1 VGDRSRPFDGWA
13 PGGWFRSA
21 ADRASA
27 DRPAAA
33 AAGVSAVGRL
43 SRGGGARRGL
53 AAAAGLLIGLF
64 CVLLGPAAPASA
76 HAALVGSDPASGT
89 IVPDAPNKI
98 TLSFSESVQLVPGK
112 IQVLAPDGS
121 RADQGEPQ
129 AAGSTVTVPLRSGGS
144 RGTYLVSYRV
154 VSADSHPV
162 AGSLTYSVGAAST
175 PPTETAGAES
185 VDPVARALIP
195 VGKYLGYAGLVLL
208 VGPVLV
214 LALLWPHRLSRRGPA
229 RLVWTGVGLVL
240 GSTVLA
246 LWLQAPYTTGSGLFE
261 VSGDDLRDVLGSTF
275 GAVMLVRL
283 GVIVAAAFLLRPLLR
298 GEGGESKADLA
309 LLGVLGVAALATW
322 PLTGHPTASPVAG
335 VSVVVDA
342 VHLAAMSVWL
352 GGLVMLVGYLL
363 RRADERELGA
373 ILPIWSRWAATAVA
387 ALIIAG
393 SVQALIEVGSFT
405 GFFTS
410 TYGRLILIKIGLAA
424 VVVGMAAY
432 SRRLVRTRTAQAG
445 PGKLRRIVLAELA
458 VTAVVLGVTAAVV
471 QIPPPRT
478 ASAAESA
485 TTSTTI
491 SQTITDKSV
500 SLQVD
505 VFPAKVGNNSLHLY
519 AYTPDNKPL
528 PVVEWTATAALPA
541 GGIEPIEVPLL
552 RITDFHAVGDIAL
565 PTAGDWTFKFTVR
578 TSDIDQSTLTMTA
591 KIS

>member
-1 VGDRSRPFDGWA
+1 MTVDRPGAIDRPRPPLADRSS
-13 PGGWFRSA
+13 GG
-21 ADRASA
+21 RAS
-27 DRPAAA
+27 R
-33 AAGVSAVGRL
+33 GRRL
-43 SRGGGARRGL
+43 L
-53 AAAAGLLIGLF
+53 AAAAGLLVGLF

-76 HAALVGSDPASGT
+76 HAVLVNSDPGNGT
-89 IVPDAPNKI
+89 IVPDAPNKV
-98 TLSFSESVQLVPGK
+98 TLTFSESVQLISGR

-121 RADQGEPQ
+121 RADQGDPQ
-129 AAGSTVTVPLRSGGS
+129 GTGGTVTVPLRTGGG

-162 AGSLTYSVGAAST
+162 AGSLTFSVGAAST
-175 PPTETAGAES
+175 PPTESAGAES
-185 VDPVARALIP
+185 VDPVVRGLIP

-229 RLVWTGVGLVL
+229 VLVWTGVGLVL

-246 LWLQAPYTTGSGLFE
+246 LWLQAPYTTGSGLFG
-261 VSGDDLRDVLGSTF
+261 VSVDDLRDVLGSTF

-283 GVIVAAAFLLRPLLR
+283 GVIAAAAFLLRPLLR
-298 GEGGESKADLA
+298 GEGGESKTDLA

-342 VHLAAMSVWL
+342 IHLAAMAVWL
-352 GGLVMLVGYLL
+352 GGLVMLVAFLL
-363 RRADERELGA
+363 RQANERELGA

-387 ALIIAG
+387 ALILAG
-393 SVQALIEVGSFT
+393 SVQALIEVASFK
-405 GFFTS
+405 GLYDN
-410 TYGRLILIKIGLAA
+410 TYGRLILVKIGLAA
-424 VVVGMAAY
+424 VVIAMAAV
-432 SRRLVRTRTAQAG
+432 SRRLVRDRSAESG
-445 PGKLRRIVLAELA
+445 PGLLRRLVVAELV
-458 VTAVVLGVTAAVV
+458 VTAVVLGVTAALV

-485 TTSTTI
+485 GTSTTI

-505 VFPAKVGNNSLHLY
+505 VFPATVGNNSLHLY
-519 AYTPDNKPL
+519 AYAPDNKPL

-541 GGIEPIEVPLL
+541 KGIEPIEVPLL
-552 RITDFHAVGDIAL
+552 RITDFHAIGDIAL
-565 PTAGDWTFKFTVR
+565 PTAGEWTFKFTVR

-591 KIS
+591 KIG

>member
-1 VGDRSRPFDGWA
+1 MTVDLRGATDRSVRPARG
-13 PGGWFRSA
+13 R
-21 ADRASA
+21 RA
-27 DRPAAA
+27 RGPAAA
-33 AAGVSAVGRL
+33 L
-43 SRGGGARRGL
+43 
-53 AAAAGLLIGLF
+53 GLLIGLF
-64 CVLLGPAAPASA
+64 LVLLGPAAPASA
-76 HAALVGSDPASGT
+76 HAALVGSDPASDT

-98 TLSFSESVQLVPGK
+98 TLSFSESVQLISGK

-129 AAGSTVTVPLRSGGS
+129 ATGSTVVIPLRSGGG

-175 PPTETAGAES
+175 PPTESAGAES
-185 VDPVARALIP
+185 VDPVVRALIP

-214 LALLWPHRLSRRGPA
+214 LALLWPHRLSRTGPA

-246 LWLQAPYTTGSGLFE
+246 LWLQAPYTTGSGLFG
-261 VSGDDLRDVLGSTF
+261 VSGADLQDVLGSTF

-283 GVIVAAAFLLRPLLR
+283 GVIIAAAFLLRPLLR
-298 GEGGESKADLA
+298 GDGGESKADLA

-342 VHLAAMSVWL
+342 IHLAAMAVWL
-352 GGLVMLVGYLL
+352 GGLVMLVAFLL
-363 RRADERELGA
+363 RQANERELGA

-393 SVQALIEVGSFT
+393 SVQALIEVASFK
-405 GFFTS
+405 GLYAS
-410 TYGRLILIKIGLAA
+410 TYGRLILVKIGLAA
-424 VVVGMAAY
+424 VVIAMAAV
-432 SRRLVRTRTAQAG
+432 SRNLVRSRTAENG
-445 PGKLRRIVLAELA
+445 PGRLRRIVMAELA
-458 VTAVVLGVTAAVV
+458 VTAVVLGVTAALV

-485 TTSTTI
+485 STSTTI
-491 SQTITDKSV
+491 SQTVADDSV
-500 SLQVD
+500 SLQAD
-505 VFPAKVGNNSLHLY
+505 IFPATVGNNSIHLY
-519 AYTPDNKPL
+519 AYTLDNKPL

-541 GGIEPIEVPLL
+541 KNIEPIEVPLL

-565 PTAGDWTFKFTVR
+565 PMAGEWTFKFTVR

>member
-1 VGDRSRPFDGWA
+1 MTVDRR
-13 PGGWFRSA
+13 
-21 ADRASA
+21 RASA
-27 DRPAAA
+27 
-33 AAGVSAVGRL
+33 VL
-43 SRGGGARRGL
+43 
-53 AAAAGLLIGLF
+53 AGLVLGLL
-64 CVLLGPAAPASA
+64 CVLLGPAGPASA
-76 HAALVGSDPASGT
+76 HAALVASDPGSNT

-98 TLSFSESVQLVPGK
+98 TLTFSESVQLISGK

-129 AAGSTVTVPLRSGGS
+129 STGSTVTIPLRSGGA

-162 AGSLTYSVGAAST
+162 AGTLTYSVGAQSS
-175 PPTETAGAES
+175 PPSEADLGET
-185 VDPVARALIP
+185 VDPVVRALIP

-214 LALLWPHRLSRRGPA
+214 LALLWPHRLSRTGPA

-246 LWLQAPYTTGSGLFE
+246 LWLQAPYTTGTGLFD
-261 VSGDDLRDVLGSTF
+261 VSTGDLRDVLGSTF

-283 GVIVAAAFLLRPLLR
+283 GVIIAAAVLLRPLLS
-298 GEGGESKADLA
+298 GAGGESKADLA

-342 VHLAAMSVWL
+342 IHLAAMAVWL
-352 GGLVMLVGYLL
+352 GGLVMLVGFLL
-363 RRADERELGA
+363 RHADERELGA

-387 ALIIAG
+387 ALILAG
-393 SVQALIEVGSFT
+393 AVQALIEVASFK
-405 GFFTS
+405 GLYDS
-410 TYGRLILIKIGLAA
+410 TYGRLILAKIGLAA
-424 VVVGMAAY
+424 LVIGVAAY
-432 SRRLVRTRTAQAG
+432 SRKLVRNRTAETG
-445 PGKLRRIVLAELA
+445 PGTLRRVVGVELA
-458 VTAVVLGVTAAVV
+458 ITAVVLGVTAAVV

-478 ASAAESA
+478 AEAAESA
-485 TTSTTI
+485 ATTTTI
-491 SQTITDKSV
+491 TQTIADDSV

-505 VFPAKVGNNSLHLY
+505 VFPATVGNNSLHLY
-519 AYTPDNKPL
+519 AYTLDNKPL
-528 PVVEWTATAALPA
+528 PVVEWTATAALA
-541 GGIEPIEVPLL
+541 DKGIEPIEVPLL

-565 PTAGDWTFKFTVR
+565 PVAGEWTFKFVVR
-578 TSDIDQSTLTMTA
+578 TSDIEQSTLTMKA